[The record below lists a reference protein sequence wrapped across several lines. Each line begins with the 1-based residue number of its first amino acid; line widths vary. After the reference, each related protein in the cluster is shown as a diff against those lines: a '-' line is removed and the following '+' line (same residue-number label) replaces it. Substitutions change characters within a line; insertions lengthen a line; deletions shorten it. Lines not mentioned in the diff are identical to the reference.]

1 MTGKRSTQVSVTILA
16 TLALTVAPTL
26 AACRGSRPAEAL
38 HCVDANNRVADESNC
53 QQKDRAGGTG
63 FFPYFWYYGGSRGL
77 PNGATVTGGGYDPD
91 PGRSYTSPGGTQ
103 RGGFGS
109 SVGDG
114 GSSGS

>member
-16 TLALTVAPTL
+16 TLALTVVPTL
-26 AACRGSRPAEAL
+26 AACRTNRAEAL
-38 HCVDANNRVADESNC
+38 HCVDGENRVVDESYC
-53 QQKDRAGGTG
+53 RDKDRAGGTG
-63 FFPYFWYYGGSRGL
+63 FFPYFWYYGGAGRGL
-77 PNGATVTGGGYDPD
+77 PNGSILTGGSYDPE
-91 PGRSYTSPGGTQ
+91 PGRSYTSPGGTT

>member
-16 TLALTVAPTL
+16 TLALTLVPAL
-26 AACRGSRPAEAL
+26 SACRTSRPAEAL
-38 HCVDANNRVADESNC
+38 HCVDSENRVVDEANC

-63 FFPYFWYYGGSRGL
+63 FFPYFWYYGGGRGL
-77 PNGATVTGGGYDPD
+77 PMGSTVTGGGYEPQS
-91 PGRSYTSPGGTQ
+91 GRSYTSPSGTQ